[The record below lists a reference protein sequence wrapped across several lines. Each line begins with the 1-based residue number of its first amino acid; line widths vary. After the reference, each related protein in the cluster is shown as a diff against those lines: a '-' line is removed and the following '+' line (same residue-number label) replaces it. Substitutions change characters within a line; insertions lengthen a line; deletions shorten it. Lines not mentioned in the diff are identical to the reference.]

1 MYTYKL
7 EQAIRAASILHKDQS
22 RKGSVP
28 IPYISHLMGV
38 LMIVSDYTDDEAT
51 LIGALLHDTLEDT
64 DYTKEEL
71 RADFG
76 EEVLALVL
84 AVSEP
89 SDTDQITHTWK
100 DRKRAYAKQ
109 LRSAPKAA
117 LVVAAAD
124 KIHNMRSVIEEYY
137 HNHTGFVKAFG
148 GTLEERL
155 QQYQEI
161 ANVLNKQLDNP
172 ILSEFNHVF
181 TQYKEFIYHA
191 QKTVNRK

>member
-7 EQAIRAASILHKDQS
+7 EQAIRAASILHKDQN

-28 IPYISHLMGV
+28 IPYISHLLGV
-38 LMIVSDYTDDEAT
+38 LMIVSDYTDDEST
-51 LIGALLHDTLEDT
+51 LIAALLHDTLEDT

-71 RADFG
+71 RDDFG
-76 EEVLALVL
+76 DEVLTLVL

-89 SDTDQITHTWK
+89 PDTNQVTHTWK
-100 DRKRAYAKQ
+100 DRKRVYAKQ

-117 LVVAAAD
+117 LVIAAAD

-137 HNHTGFVKAFG
+137 HNYAGFVETFG
-148 GTLEERL
+148 GTLEDRL

-161 ANVLNKQLDNP
+161 ANILNKQLDNP

-181 TQYKEFIYHA
+181 TQYKEFIYNA
-191 QKTVNRK
+191 QKSIEQK